1 VNPLEPAITALR
13 GLAMDAVEAAESGHP
28 GLPLAMAPLASLL
41 YAEVLCHDP
50 AVPDWPDRDRF
61 VLSAGHG
68 SMLLYGAL
76 HLAGYDLPLDELR
89 RFRQWGSRTPGHPE
103 RDRVQTT
110 PGVETTTG
118 PLGQGFA
125 NGVGMAMA
133 ERFLRERYGPEV
145 VDHRIYGICSDGD
158 LMEGLSAEGA
168 SLAGHL
174 GLGRLI
180 YVYDDNRISI
190 DGSTDLAFSGE
201 DVEARFRAYGWH
213 VQAVEDAN
221 DLPALRAALGA
232 ARETDDRPSLIRLRS
247 VIGWPAPTKG
257 GTAKAHGSALGAE
270 EVRATKERLG
280 LDPEQTFAVAPDAYA
295 AFEAAAEK
303 GARAREAWEA
313 RLEEWRA
320 REPAQAREWEAAW
333 AGRPTEDLAG
343 VLPSFEAGSELA
355 TRKAGGQ
362 AMAAFAPLVPTMLGG
377 AADLAGSTSTEF
389 PDKASFTRE
398 TAGRNVHW
406 GVREHAMGAAVNG
419 LALHGGIV
427 RPYGSTFLTFSDYMR
442 PAIRLSAL
450 MQLPVA
456 WVFTHD
462 SVALGEDGPTH
473 QPIEH
478 LAALRAMPG
487 LTVLRPA
494 DAVETTEAWRVILEE
509 LDGPACLVLTRQNVP
524 VIDRVE
530 LDSRGGVAQGGYVL
544 ADAPDGEPD
553 VLLLATGSE
562 VAVAL
567 EARDALARD
576 GVGARV
582 VSMPSWELFA
592 AQGRE
597 WEQEVLPREVV
608 ARVAV
613 EAASSQGW
621 HRWVGSEGRVV
632 GIDRFGASAP
642 GAEALE
648 RFGITPAEVARAASD
663 ALGRAPVEATDSTPA
678 FAATAPSEGHS

>member
-1 VNPLEPAITALR
+1 VNPLEQAITSLR

-50 AVPDWPDRDRF
+50 SVPDWPDRDRF

-145 VDHRIYGICSDGD
+145 VDHWTYALCSDGD
-158 LMEGLSAEGA
+158 LMEGLSSEAA

-174 GLGRLI
+174 GLGRLV
-180 YVYDDNRISI
+180 YVYDDNHISI
-190 DGSTDLAFSGE
+190 DGSTDLAFSSE
-201 DVEARFRAYGWH
+201 DVEARFGAYGWH
-213 VQAVEDAN
+213 VQAVDDAN

-232 ARETDDRPSLIRLRS
+232 ARQTTDRPSLIRVRS
-247 VIGWPAPTKG
+247 IIGWPAPTKG
-257 GTAKAHGSALGAE
+257 GSAEAHGSALGPE

-280 LDPEQTFAVAPDAYA
+280 LDPETTFTVHPDAYA
-295 AFEAAAEK
+295 AFELAADR

-313 RLEEWRA
+313 RMAEWRE
-320 REPAQAREWEAAW
+320 REPAQAREWEAASS
-333 AGRPTEDLAG
+333 GRPIEPLSGA
-343 VLPSFEAGSELA
+343 LPAFEPGSELA
-355 TRKAGGQ
+355 TRKAG
-362 AMAAFAPLVPTMLGG
+362 AKTMAAFAPLVPTMLGG

-389 PDKASFTRE
+389 PDEESFTRA

-427 RPYGSTFLTFSDYMR
+427 RPYGSTFLIFSDYMR

-462 SVALGEDGPTH
+462 SVGLGQDGPTH
-473 QPIEH
+473 QPVEH
-478 LAALRAMPG
+478 LAALRAIPG

-494 DAVETTEAWRVILEE
+494 DAVETAEAWRVILEE
-509 LDGPACLVLTRQNVP
+509 VDGPACLVLTRQNVP
-524 VIDRVE
+524 VIDRAE
-530 LDSRGGVAQGGYVL
+530 LGSRGGVAQGAYVL
-544 ADAPDGEPD
+544 AEAPGGDPD

-567 EARDALARD
+567 EARGALERD
-576 GVGARV
+576 GVSARV

-592 AQGRE
+592 AQGPE
-597 WEQEVLPREVV
+597 WEEEVLPRRIE

-613 EAASSQGW
+613 EAGTPQGW
-621 HRWVGSEGRVV
+621 HRWVGTQGRVV

-642 GAEALE
+642 GEEALE
-648 RFGITPAEVARAASD
+648 RLGITPDEVARAASD
-663 ALGRAPVEATDSTPA
+663 ALGRAPVSATDDTPA
-678 FAATAPSEGHS
+678 FVATAPSEGHS

>member
-1 VNPLEPAITALR
+1 MNPLEQGITTLR

-50 AVPDWPDRDRF
+50 ATPDWPDRDRF

-68 SMLLYGAL
+68 SMLLYGVL
-76 HLAGYDLPLDELR
+76 HLAGYGLPLDELR
-89 RFRQWGSRTPGHPE
+89 NFRQWGSRTPGHPE

-133 ERFLRERYGPEV
+133 ERFLRERYGPAI
-145 VDHRIYGICSDGD
+145 VDHWTYALCSDGD
-158 LMEGLSAEGA
+158 LMEGLSSEAA

-180 YVYDDNRISI
+180 YVYDDNHISI
-190 DGSTDLAFSGE
+190 DGSTELAFSTE
-201 DVEARFRAYGWH
+201 DVEERFRAYGWH

-232 ARETDDRPSLIRLRS
+232 ARATADRPSLIRLRS

-257 GTAKAHGSALGAE
+257 GTAKAHGSPLGPE

-280 LDPEQTFAVAPDAYA
+280 LDPDATFAVPPDAYA
-295 AFEAAAEK
+295 AFSPAAEK

-313 RLEEWRA
+313 RMAKWRE
-320 REPAQAREWEAAW
+320 REPAFAREWDAAGS
-333 AGRPTEDLAG
+333 GRPLEALSGSEPT
-343 VLPSFEAGSELA
+343 FEPGSELA
-355 TRKAGGQ
+355 TRKAGAQ
-362 AMAAFAPLVPTMLGG
+362 AMAAFAPLVPTMVGG
-377 AADLAGSTSTEF
+377 SADLAGSTSTEF
-389 PDKASFTRE
+389 ADEASFTRAA
-398 TAGRNVHW
+398 AGRNVHW
-406 GVREHAMGAAVNG
+406 GVREHAMGSAVNG

-450 MQLPVA
+450 MELPVA
-456 WVFTHD
+456 WIFTHD
-462 SVALGEDGPTH
+462 SVGLGEDGPTH
-473 QPIEH
+473 QPVEH
-478 LAALRAMPG
+478 LSALRAIPG

-494 DAVETTEAWRVILEE
+494 DAVETAEAWRVILEE
-509 LDGPACLVLTRQNVP
+509 MDGPACLVLTRQNVP
-524 VIDRVE
+524 VIDRAG
-530 LDSRGGVAQGGYVL
+530 LGSRGGVAQGAYVL
-544 ADAPDGEPD
+544 AEAPDGEPD

-567 EARDALARD
+567 EARAALARE

-582 VSMPSWELFA
+582 ISMPSWELFA
-592 AQGRE
+592 AQGPE
-597 WEQEVLPREVV
+597 WEEEVLPRGVEV
-608 ARVAV
+608 RVAV
-613 EAASSQGW
+613 EAGVSQGW
-621 HRWVGSEGRVV
+621 HRWVGAGGRVV

-648 RFGITPAEVARAASD
+648 RLGITPDEVARAASE
-663 ALGRAPVEATDSTPA
+663 ALGRAPVSATDETPA